1 MSLKFLKRKI
11 FYIPLIIVVLAGLLW
26 YRQYSKSHQPVQYD
40 TIKVQKGDLIQTVEA
55 TGKIESVD
63 GVGLHFETVG
73 TLASIKV
80 KVGDN
85 VKAGDTLANL
95 KMADLNA
102 AVAQASA
109 NLNQKLAGATQQ
121 DISYYQALVDGAK
134 ASLDQAKIDAQ
145 STIDNAQSA
154 LDTARN
160 NVQMAEGGENSR
172 IVNDSYNDGVAI
184 SQSSLGILDSA
195 LTQADNILGIDNT
208 WANQDFKTAL
218 ASSDPNKLYLAQNNY
233 SAAKGA
239 LTLAKTTVT
248 ALNALSQH
256 ADIDNGLVLLQDA
269 LTKSNQLLGS
279 VSDVLYATLPIGSLT
294 QATLDAKKTNINS
307 SRTSVTGQLT
317 AVINQIQAIQTAK
330 TSYSTYSIAFEKAQ
344 HDYDNAVAA
353 AGNMIK
359 IKQAAYDQAQANLQ
373 SKVVRPREVDVAYYR
388 AVLAQAVANRDKAV
402 LKAPIDGVITKINT
416 KVGESVAGQLGSVAQ
431 PVIEM
436 LSPHFEIKVDIP
448 ETDVAKVQ
456 LEDKAEIT
464 LDAFGDDVKFSGQV
478 QNIEPGSTE
487 IQDVVYYKVT
497 VRLDEMAG
505 MQVMSGMT
513 ANVTLSTD
521 KREGVLYVPLR
532 AVRTNSEKYMKV
544 LQGGKVTDMP
554 VKLGMRADDGKVEV
568 LSGVNE
574 GDEIVLGVKE

>member
-1 MSLKFLKRKI
+1 MKRKI
-11 FYIPLIIVVLAGLLW
+11 FYIPLIIVLLVGLIW
-26 YRQYSKSHQPVQYD
+26 YWQYNKSHQPVQYD
-40 TIKVQKGDLIQTVEA
+40 TVKVQKGDLVQTVEA

-63 GVGLHFETVG
+63 GVGLHFETAG
-73 TLASIKV
+73 TLAAVKV
-80 KVGDN
+80 KVGDS
-85 VKAGDTLANL
+85 VKAGDILANL

-121 DISYYQALVDGAK
+121 DVSYYQALVDGAK

-160 NVQMAEGGENSR
+160 NVQLAEGGENSQ
-172 IVNDSYNDGVAI
+172 IVNDSYNDGAAI

-218 ASSDPNKLYLAQNNY
+218 ASTDPNKLYLAQNNY
-233 SAAKGA
+233 STAKGA
-239 LTLAKTTVT
+239 LTMAKTTVT
-248 ALNALSQH
+248 ALNTLSRH

-269 LTKSNQLLGS
+269 LTKMNQLLGS

-294 QATLDAKKTNINS
+294 QTTLDAKKTNINS
-307 SRTSVTGQLT
+307 SRTSVTNQLT

-359 IKQAAYDQAQANLQ
+359 IKQAVYDQAQANLQ
-373 SKVVRPREVDVAYYR
+373 SKIVKPREVDVAYYR
-388 AVLAQAVANRDKAV
+388 AVLSQAIANRDKAV
-402 LKAPIDGVITKINT
+402 LRAPIDGVITKVNI
-416 KVGESVAGQLGSVAQ
+416 KVGESAMGGLVSTAA

-448 ETDVAKVQ
+448 ETDVAKIQ
-456 LEDKAEIT
+456 LGNTAVIT

-497 VRLDEMAG
+497 VRLDELTG
-505 MQVMSGMT
+505 KQVMSGMT

-532 AVRTNSEKYMKV
+532 AVRTNSEKYMRV
-544 LQGGKVTDMP
+544 LQDGKVTDVP

-574 GDEIVLGVKE
+574 GDEIVLGVIGQ

>member
-1 MSLKFLKRKI
+1 MDMKWSFLRKKI
-11 FYIPLIIVVLAGLLW
+11 FYIPLIIVILVGLIW
-26 YRQYSKSHQPVQYD
+26 YWQYNKSHQPVQYD
-40 TIKVQKGDLIQTVEA
+40 TTNVQKGDLIQTVEA
-55 TGKIESVD
+55 TGQVESVD
-63 GVGLHFETVG
+63 GVGLHFETAG
-73 TLASIKV
+73 TLANVKV

-85 VKAGDTLANL
+85 VKAGDILANL

-154 LDTARN
+154 LDTAKN
-160 NVQMAEGGENSR
+160 NLQLAEGGENSQ
-172 IVNDSYNDGVAI
+172 IVINAYKDAVAI
-184 SQSSLGILDSA
+184 SQSSLNILDSA

-208 WANQDFKTAL
+208 WANQEFKTAL
-218 ASSDPNKLYLAQNNY
+218 ASTDPNKLYNAQNNY

-239 LTLAKTTVT
+239 LTLAKNTVT
-248 ALNALSQH
+248 SLNVGSQH
-256 ADIDNGLVLLQDA
+256 ADIDNGLSLLQDA
-269 LTKSNQLLGS
+269 LTKMNQLLGS
-279 VSDVLYATLPIGSLT
+279 VSDVLNATLPVGSLT
-294 QATLDAKKTNINS
+294 QTTLDAKKTNINS
-307 SRTSVTGQLT
+307 SRTSVTTQLT

-330 TSYSTYSIAFEKAQ
+330 NSYNTYKIAFDKAQ

-353 AGNMIK
+353 AGNMIN
-359 IKQAAYDQAQANLQ
+359 IKQAVYDQAQANLQ
-373 SKVVRPREVDVAYYR
+373 SKTVKPREVDVAYYR
-388 AVLAQAVANRDKAV
+388 AALAQAVANRDKAV
-402 LKAPIDGVITKINT
+402 LKAPIDGVITKVNS
-416 KVGESVAGQLGSVAQ
+416 KVGELVSSAA

-448 ETDVAKVQ
+448 ETDVAKIQ
-456 LEDKAEIT
+456 LEDKAVIT

-497 VRLDEMAG
+497 VRLDENAG
-505 MQVMSGMT
+505 KQVMSGMT
-513 ANVTLSTD
+513 ANITLSTD

-544 LQGGKVTDMP
+544 LKDGQVTDVP
-554 VKLGMRADDGKVEV
+554 VTLGMRADDGKVEV

-574 GDEIVLGVKE
+574 GDVIVLGVKGQ